1 MDLLTALR
9 THRLV
14 AIVRGTDPEAAH
26 RAVMALTE
34 EGVALVEISLSGKGA
49 LDVIARSRAAL
60 GPAAPLGAG
69 TVLTA
74 DDARAAQAAGADFAV
89 TPGLG
94 EGVTT
99 ARELGMPVLAGVMTP
114 TDIVTARRMGA
125 EALKIFPAEQAGG
138 PGYLRALRGP
148 FPDLAFVPVGG
159 VDAPAARSYLA
170 AGATAV
176 GVGSPLLGDAADGG
190 SLDALRVR
198 ARAFLAAVAVRD
210 AGRGRGDR

>member
-14 AIVRGTDPEAAH
+14 AIVRGADPDAAL
-26 RAVMALTE
+26 RSV
-34 EGVALVEISLSGKGA
+34 VALVEEGVPLVEVSLSGEGA
-49 LDVIARSRAAL
+49 LDVIAAARAAL
-60 GPAAPLGAG
+60 GPDALLGAG

-74 DDARAAQAAGADFAV
+74 EDAHAAHRAGAGYAV

-99 ARELGMPVLAGVMTP
+99 ARELGLPVLGGVMTP
-114 TDIVTARRMGA
+114 TDIVTARALGV
-125 EALKIFPAEQAGG
+125 EAYKIFPAQQAGG

-148 FPDLAFVPVGG
+148 FPGLPFVPVGG
-159 VDAPAARSYLA
+159 VDADAARAYLA
-170 AGATAV
+170 AGAVAV

-190 SLDALRVR
+190 SIAELRSRAREFLDAVR
-198 ARAFLAAVAVRD
+198 PPSPAPSR
-210 AGRGRGDR
+210 